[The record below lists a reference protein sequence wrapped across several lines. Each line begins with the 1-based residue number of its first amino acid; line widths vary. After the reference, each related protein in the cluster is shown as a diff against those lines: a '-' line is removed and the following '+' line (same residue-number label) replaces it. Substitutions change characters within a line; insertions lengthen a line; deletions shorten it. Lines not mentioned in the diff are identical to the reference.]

1 MAWSLGTLA
10 ERVGG
15 QLHGDAGRSIEGVAS
30 LEAAGP
36 RDLSFATDRAVPAL
50 AATAAGAVLVGE
62 GGASECPVD
71 AVEVAN
77 PHAAFARV
85 AVLFDPAPRPA
96 AGIHPTAVVDAD
108 ARVAEDAAVGPHSV
122 VEAGAIIEAGA
133 TLGPGCH
140 VGSRSRVGSGSH
152 LVARVT
158 VLHGV
163 TIGERVILHPGVVVG
178 SDGFGLARDGEAWIK
193 VPQLGGVVI
202 GDDVEIGANTTVD
215 RGALEDT
222 VIEQG
227 AKLDNQIQ
235 VAHNVRIGA
244 HTAIAGCVG
253 IAGSTRIGRHCAL
266 GGGVG
271 VAGHLS
277 IADGVTVTG
286 MSLVSR
292 SIREA
297 GVYSSGMPAE
307 PNDQWNRHSARFR
320 QLDDMAR
327 RLRALERGQDRE
339 NQ

>member
-1 MAWSLGTLA
+1 MVWTLGALA

-15 QLHGDAGRSIEGVAS
+15 RIHGDPERTIEGLAS

-36 RDLSFATDRAVPAL
+36 KDLSFATDRAASAL
-50 AATAAGAVLVGE
+50 ATTSAGAVLVGD
-62 GGASECPVD
+62 GVVDQSPVD
-71 AVEVAN
+71 VVEVAN
-77 PHAAFARV
+77 PHAAFARL
-85 AVLFDPAPRPA
+85 ATLFDPAPRPA
-96 AGIHPTAVVDAD
+96 PGIHPTAVIAPD
-108 ARVAEDAAVGPHSV
+108 ARVADDAAIGPHTV
-122 VEAGAIIEAGA
+122 IESGA
-133 TLGPGCH
+133 TIGAGVIIGAGCH
-140 VGSRSRVGSGSH
+140 VGAGTRVGSGSH

-163 TIGERVILHPGVVVG
+163 TLGERVILHPGVVVG
-178 SDGFGLARDGEAWIK
+178 SDGFGLAREGDQWLK
-193 VPQLGGVVI
+193 VPQIGGVVI

-222 VIEQG
+222 VIEEG

-253 IAGSTRIGRHCAL
+253 IAGSSDIGRHCAL

-271 VAGHLS
+271 VAGHLT

-292 SIREA
+292 SIREP
-297 GVYSSGMPAE
+297 GVYSSGMPVE

-327 RLRALERGQDRE
+327 RLRALEREQGQE
-339 NQ
+339 NP

>member
-1 MAWSLGTLA
+1 MVWTLGALA

-15 QLHGDAGRSIEGVAS
+15 QIHGDPERTIEALAP
-30 LEAAGP
+30 LETAGP
-36 RDLSFATDRAVPAL
+36 TDLSFATDRAAAAL
-50 AATAAGAVLVGE
+50 AATGAGAVLVGE
-62 GGASECPVD
+62 AGVAQCPVD

-77 PHAAFARV
+77 PHAAFARI
-85 AVLFDPAPRPA
+85 ATLFDPASRPA
-96 AGIHPTAVVDAD
+96 AGIHPTAVVAPD
-108 ARVAEDAAVGPHSV
+108 ARVADDAAIGPHAVIES
-122 VEAGAIIEAGA
+122 GAMIGGGA
-133 TLGPGCH
+133 VIGSGCH
-140 VGSRSRVGSGSH
+140 VGAGTRVGRDSH

-163 TIGERVILHPGVVVG
+163 TLGERVILHPGVVVG
-178 SDGFGLARDGEAWIK
+178 SDGFGLAREGEGWLK
-193 VPQLGGVVI
+193 VPQIGGVVI

-222 VIEQG
+222 VIEEG

-235 VAHNVRIGA
+235 VAHNVHIGA

-253 IAGSTRIGRHCAL
+253 IAGSSTIGRHCAL

-271 VAGHLS
+271 VAGHLT

-292 SIREA
+292 SIREP

-327 RLRALERGQDRE
+327 RLRALEREQGQG

>member
-1 MAWSLGTLA
+1 MAWTLGALA

-15 QLHGDAGRSIEGVAS
+15 ELYGDAGRSIEGIAS
-30 LEAAGP
+30 LQGAGP
-36 RDLSFATDRAVPAL
+36 TDLSFATERAAAAL
-50 AATAAGAVLVGE
+50 ATTAAGAVLVGP
-62 GGASECPVD
+62 GGAADSPVD

-77 PHAAFARV
+77 PHAAFARI
-85 AVLFDPAPRPA
+85 ATLFDPAPRPA
-96 AGIHPTAVVDAD
+96 PGIHPTAVIDPD
-108 ARVAEDAAVGPHSV
+108 ARIAEDAAIGPHAV
-122 VEAGAIIEAGA
+122 VESGAVIEAGAIIGAGCYVGA
-133 TLGPGCH
+133 GSH
-140 VGSRSRVGSGSH
+140 VGRESR

-163 TIGERVILHPGVVVG
+163 ILGERVILHPGVVVG
-178 SDGFGLARDGEAWIK
+178 SDGFGLAREGEAWLK
-193 VPQLGGVVI
+193 VPQVGGVVI
-202 GDDVEIGANTTVD
+202 GDDVEVGANTTVD

-271 VAGHLS
+271 VVGHLT
-277 IADGVTVTG
+277 IADGVTVTA
-286 MSLVSR
+286 MSLVS
-292 SIREA
+292 SSLREP

-307 PNDQWNRHSARFR
+307 PNDQWNRQAARFR

-327 RLRALERGQDRE
+327 RLRALERGQGQE

>member
-1 MAWSLGTLA
+1 MAWTLGALA

-30 LEAAGP
+30 LESAGP
-36 RDLSFATDRAVPAL
+36 TDLSFATDRAEATL
-50 AATAAGAVLVGE
+50 GATAAGAVLVGE
-62 GGASECPVD
+62 GGAADSPVD

-77 PHAAFARV
+77 PHAAFARI
-85 AVLFDPAPRPA
+85 ATLFDPAPRPA
-96 AGIHPTAVVDAD
+96 PGIHPSAVVDPD
-108 ARVAEDAAVGPHSV
+108 ASVAEDAAIGPHAV
-122 VEAGAIIEAGA
+122 VEAGAVIGAGA
-133 TLGPGCH
+133 IIGAGSH
-140 VGSRSRVGSGSH
+140 VGAGSRVGDGSH

-163 TIGERVILHPGVVVG
+163 ILGERVILHPGAVVG
-178 SDGFGLARDGEAWIK
+178 SDGFGLAREGEEWLK
-193 VPQLGGVVI
+193 VPQVGGVVI

-222 VIEQG
+222 VIEEG

-235 VAHNVRIGA
+235 VAHNVHIGA

-253 IAGSTRIGRHCAL
+253 IAGSARIGRHCAL

-271 VAGHLS
+271 VAGHLT

-292 SIREA
+292 SIREP

-327 RLRALERGQDRE
+327 RLRALERGQGQG

>member
-1 MAWSLGTLA
+1 MAWSLGALA

-15 QLHGDAGRSIEGVAS
+15 QLHGDPERAIEGVAS

-36 RDLSFATDRAVPAL
+36 TDLSFATDRAASAL
-50 AATAAGAVLVGE
+50 AATGAGAVLVGE
-62 GGASECPVD
+62 GGAADSPVD
-71 AVEVAN
+71 SVEVAS
-77 PHAAFARV
+77 PHAAFARI
-85 AVLFDPAPRPA
+85 AALFDPAPRPA
-96 AGIHPTAVVDAD
+96 AGIHPTAVVDPE
-108 ARVAEDAAVGPHSV
+108 ARVAEDASIGPHAV
-122 VEAGAIIEAGA
+122 VEAGALIGAGA
-133 TLGPGCH
+133 IIGSGCH
-140 VGSRSRVGSGSH
+140 VGAGSRVGAGSH

-163 TIGERVILHPGVVVG
+163 SLGERVILHPGVVVG
-178 SDGFGLARDGEAWIK
+178 SDGFGLAREGEAWIK
-193 VPQLGGVVI
+193 VPQVGGVVI

-222 VIEQG
+222 VIEAG

-235 VAHNVRIGA
+235 VAHNVHIGA

-253 IAGSTRIGRHCAL
+253 IAGSARIGRHCAL

-271 VAGHLS
+271 VAGHLT

-292 SIREA
+292 SIREP

-327 RLRALERGQDRE
+327 RLRALEREQGQS

>member
-1 MAWSLGTLA
+1 MAWTLGALA

-15 QLHGDAGRSIEGVAS
+15 QLHGNAERTIEGVAS
-30 LEAAGP
+30 LESAGP
-36 RDLSFATDRAVPAL
+36 TDLSFATDRAADTL

-62 GGASECPVD
+62 GGAVDSPVD

-77 PHAAFARV
+77 PHAAFARI
-85 AVLFDPAPRPA
+85 ATLFDPAPRLA
-96 AGIHPTAVVDAD
+96 AGIHPTAVVAPD
-108 ARVAEDAAVGPHSV
+108 ARVADDAAIGPHAV
-122 VEAGAIIEAGA
+122 IESGA
-133 TLGPGCH
+133 TIGSGAVIGSGCH
-140 VGSRSRVGSGSH
+140 VGAGTRVGSGSR

-163 TIGERVILHPGVVVG
+163 TLGERVILHPGVVVG
-178 SDGFGLARDGEAWIK
+178 SDGFGLAREGEAWLK
-193 VPQLGGVVI
+193 VPQVGSVVI

-222 VIEQG
+222 VIEEG

-235 VAHNVRIGA
+235 VAHNVHIGA

-253 IAGSTRIGRHCAL
+253 IAGSARIGRHCAL

-271 VAGHLS
+271 VAGHLT

-292 SIREA
+292 SIREP

-327 RLRALERGQDRE
+327 RLRALERGRGQG

>member
-1 MAWSLGTLA
+1 MVWTLGALA

-15 QLHGDAGRSIEGVAS
+15 QIHGDPERSIKGLAP
-30 LEAAGP
+30 LETAGP
-36 RDLSFATDRAVPAL
+36 GDLSFATDRAGSAL
-50 AATAAGAVLVGE
+50 AATGAGAVLVGE
-62 GGASECPVD
+62 GGATQCPVD

-77 PHAAFARV
+77 PHAAFARI
-85 AVLFDPAPRPA
+85 ATLFDPAPRAA
-96 AGIHPTAVVDAD
+96 AGIHPTAVVAPD
-108 ARVAEDAAVGPHSV
+108 ARVADDAAIGPHAV
-122 VEAGAIIEAGA
+122 IESGA
-133 TLGPGCH
+133 TIGAGVIIGSGCH
-140 VGSRSRVGSGSH
+140 VGAATRVGSGSH

-163 TIGERVILHPGVVVG
+163 TLGERVILHPGVVVG
-178 SDGFGLARDGEAWIK
+178 SDGFGLAREGDRWLK
-193 VPQLGGVVI
+193 VPQIGGVVI

-222 VIEQG
+222 VIEEG

-253 IAGSTRIGRHCAL
+253 IAGSSSIGRHCAL

-271 VAGHLS
+271 VAGHLT

-292 SIREA
+292 SIREP
-297 GVYSSGMPAE
+297 GVYSSGMPVE

-327 RLRALERGQDRE
+327 RLRALEREQGQG